1 MAMQNFFA
9 TSDNYRRQ
17 SPAQC
22 SGKELKGEVRI
33 KKEGQSIQVVRYDGI
48 ELNKDEISLNV
59 VITDPET
66 GEQIFN
72 DDFIVRKR

>member
-22 SGKELKGEVRI
+22 SGKELRGEVRI
-33 KKEGQSIQVVRYDGI
+33 KKEVQSIQVVRYDGI

-66 GEQIFN
+66 GEQVFN

>member
-17 SPAQC
+17 SPAQS
-22 SGKELKGEVRI
+22 SGKELRGEVRI

-66 GEQIFN
+66 GEQVFN
-72 DDFIVRKR
+72 DDFIVKKR